1 MTVQIFVEN
10 VIKHALM
17 PLSPIH
23 LDILV
28 EDSILYPGESFTV
41 EIRDSGPGFKEDIL
55 QKLLHKERCSSEG
68 HVGIWNVQQRLS
80 IIYGDAASIS
90 FKNAPSGGGIVTIS
104 LPLQITPENSIF

>member
-1 MTVQIFVEN
+1 MGQDYLNGCRLGGEIYGIPILCGF
-10 VIKHALM
+10 AYSSG
-17 PLSPIH
+17 LSYSC
-23 LDILV
+23 L
-28 EDSILYPGESFTV
+28 LYTS
-41 EIRDSGPGFKEDIL
+41 DIL

>member
-1 MTVQIFVEN
+1 MANCLMPICHPMTVQIFVEN

-55 QKLLHKERCSSEG
+55 QSFYTKNDVLLK
-68 HVGIWNVQQRLS
+68 VM
-80 IIYGDAASIS
+80 
-90 FKNAPSGGGIVTIS
+90 
-104 LPLQITPENSIF
+104 